1 MGLGRGA
8 LGGTRTTGCGGSG
21 ESVDVDGGSEGGTA
35 SEPAGGGG
43 GGGGRFVAAI
53 SGEPDQL
60 DPHKTT
66 SYQSFQVLENVYDT
80 LVQPNEKLEMEPA
93 LAESWETSEDGKTW
107 TFALRDGV
115 KFHNGNTFGADDV
128 VYSYNRIVDEELAN
142 AYRFEA
148 VKKVKAEG
156 ADSVVMTLNRP
167 APNLLE
173 MIGAFKGMA
182 ILDKQSAKMNL
193 KREAN
198 GTGPFKLA
206 SVRGG
211 DSIDLD
217 KNADYWGEAPALDGV
232 SFRFLSEPTTALTN
246 LQAGDVHWTDN
257 VPPQQIDSL
266 EGSDEVKLGRV
277 PSNDYWYFAA
287 NQARKPFDD
296 KRVRQALA
304 WAIDRDAITEAAKFG
319 AATPNQTAIP
329 EGSTFNSDYA
339 PYKRD
344 PEKAKQLLQEAG
356 AENLKVELMVTNE
369 FPETVQAAQVLSSQ
383 WKEIGVS
390 TKIRTLDFA
399 AWLDEQGK
407 GNFDV
412 FMLGWLGN
420 LDPDDFY
427 YAQHHSK
434 GPSNFQKYKNPEVDK
449 LLDQAR
455 QETDEAQRKELY
467 DQAVKLIVD
476 DASYVYLYNPE
487 VVQAWRPEVQGYE
500 ARPDRAIRLKDVS
513 LDS

>member
-1 MGLGRGA
+1 MRGSWGLAAVLSVA
-8 LGGTRTTGCGGSG
+8 LGLTGCGGSG
-21 ESVDVDGGSEGGTA
+21 DSVDVDGGSGGGTA
-35 SEPAGGGG
+35 SEPA

-93 LAESWETSEDGKTW
+93 LAESWETSEDGRTW

-115 KFHNGNTFGADDV
+115 KFHNGNAFGADDV
-128 VYSYNRIVDEELAN
+128 VYSYNRIIDGELAN

-148 VKKVKAEG
+148 VKSIKADG
-156 ADSVVMTLNRP
+156 TDSVVMKLNRP

-182 ILDKQSAKMNL
+182 ILDKQSGKLNL
-193 KREAN
+193 RREAN

-211 DSIDLD
+211 DSIELNS
-217 KNADYWGEAPALDGV
+217 NADYWGEAPALDGV
-232 SFRFLSEPTTALTN
+232 TFRFLSEPATALTN

-257 VPPQQIDSL
+257 VPPQQIESL
-266 EGSDEVKLGRV
+266 EASEEVELGRV

-304 WAIDRDAITEAAKFG
+304 FAIDREAITEAAKFG

-329 EGSTFNSDYA
+329 EASTFYTDYA
-339 PYKRD
+339 PYERD
-344 PEKAKQLLQEAG
+344 PEKARQLLKEAG
-356 AENLKVELMVTNE
+356 AEDLQVELMVTNE

-434 GPSNFQKYKNPEVDK
+434 GPSNFHKYKNPEVDK
-449 LLDQAR
+449 LLDEAR
-455 QETDEAQRKELY
+455 QETDEARRKELY

-487 VVQAWRPEVQGYE
+487 VVQAWRSEVQGYE
-500 ARPDRAIRLKDVS
+500 PRPDRAIRLKDVS
-513 LDS
+513 LSS